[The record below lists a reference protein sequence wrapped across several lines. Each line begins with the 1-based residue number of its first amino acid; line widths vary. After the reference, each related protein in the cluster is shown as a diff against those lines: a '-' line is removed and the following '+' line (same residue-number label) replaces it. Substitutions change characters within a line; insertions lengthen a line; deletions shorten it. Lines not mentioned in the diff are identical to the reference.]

1 MLNFKNLIGP
11 VFLLIIY
18 FISIWS
24 IDKWELITAGL
35 FAISAAFVI
44 VKKNWIQ
51 SLFSLLALSSP

>member
-11 VFLLIIY
+11 LFLLIVY

-44 VKKNWIQ
+44 VKKNWIH
-51 SLFSLLALSSP
+51 SLFS